1 MRGFSGSRGIIAP
14 VKHGSIRFWF
24 CVASAVIAAAIADP
38 LVESASNA
46 GWFGHGTF
54 TDHSSLDVLPTLL
67 CGALLVTCYLA
78 LRVRRELVRASGQA
92 LRARVGRL
100 LPFILALQ
108 LVVLYAMET
117 TEQVIVA
124 GHSLGGTIWL
134 GGPLWFSL
142 TVHALVGT
150 AIAYGIARLASA
162 CAHTTIRVIRR
173 LRALATRA
181 LHAPPPLALRGRGMA
196 WVRCSAPVLCR
207 IGNRAPPISF
217 A

>member
-1 MRGFSGSRGIIAP
+1 MRGFSGSTGIIAR
-14 VKHGSIRFWF
+14 VKHGSVRFWF

-46 GWFGHGTF
+46 AWFGHGAF
-54 TDHSSLDVLPTLL
+54 TDHSSLDVLPTLA
-67 CGALLVTCYLA
+67 CGAILVACYLA
-78 LRVRRELVRASGQA
+78 LRVRRELLRASGEA

-100 LPFILALQ
+100 LPFILVLQ
-108 LVVLYAMET
+108 LAVLYTMES
-117 TEQVIVA
+117 TEQIIVA
-124 GHSLGGTIWL
+124 GHALGGTIWL

-142 TVHALVGT
+142 SIHALVGT
-150 AIAYGIARLASA
+150 AIAYGIACFART

-181 LHAPPPLALRGRGMA
+181 LHAAPPLALRRRGMA
-196 WVRCSAPVLCR
+196 WVRFGAPVLCR

-217 A
+217 V

>member
-46 GWFGHGTF
+46 GWFGGGVF

-67 CGALLVTCYLA
+67 CGAILVGCYLA
-78 LRVRRELVRASGQA
+78 LRVRRELLRASGEA
-92 LRARVGRL
+92 LRTHVGRL
-100 LPFILALQ
+100 LPFILGLQ
-108 LVVLYAMET
+108 LAVLYTMET

-124 GHSLGGTIWL
+124 GHTLGGTIWL
-134 GGPLWFSL
+134 GGPVWFSL
-142 TVHALVGT
+142 SAHALV
-150 AIAYGIARLASA
+150 AVVVAYGIARFARV
-162 CAHTTIRVIRR
+162 CTHTTLRVIRR
-173 LRALATRA
+173 LRALATRE
-181 LHAPPPLALRGRGMA
+181 LHAPPPLTLRRRGMA